1 VGETTSSQPPGDGLD
16 VLQPDPPCSGEVMA
30 ELREGSPDQNVWTV
44 AAGRARGY
52 LKDLTRVRLASHA
65 ALVLVVALVLA
76 LSQVD
81 LPEWELSRPE
91 PPQAEQVAD
100 EEEALP
106 LITFWPNR
114 GGSPLGSGDSL
125 SRAAVPFTTIP
136 DRPRLEI
143 ITYMVQAGDTLSGI
157 ADSYG
162 LALDTVMWATG
173 LELCP
178 QLLRVNQEVLIL
190 PTDGVH
196 HTVEEGD
203 TLSDI
208 AARYL
213 VEPSAI
219 MGWEPNGLA
228 NEISPLA
235 PGKVLIIPGGLK
247 EDIAAKITSYSGEE
261 GEPSRIGSGR
271 FAWPINGRIQVLD
284 WFGTNT
290 LGGRPGAAERPWPH
304 KGVDIAAYLGTPL
317 LAADAGTVSVAQYG
331 GYNGGYGN
339 YVLIN
344 HGNGLSTLY
353 AHMSSL
359 GVQSGEVVAKGQRI
373 GAAGATGMATGAHLH
388 FEIRYN
394 GVQRN
399 PLCFLSA
406 ASQ

>member
-1 VGETTSSQPPGDGLD
+1 MAGMASSLPPGDGPG
-16 VLQPDPPCSGEVMA
+16 VPQADPLSGDPVSA
-30 ELREGSPDQNVWTV
+30 ESPPGVPGQSVITT
-44 AAGRARGY
+44 AAGRARRY
-52 LKDLTRVRLASHA
+52 LRDLTLVRLASHA
-65 ALVLVVALVLA
+65 ALVLVVALVLG

-81 LPEWELSRPE
+81 LPQWELSRPD
-91 PPQAEQVAD
+91 PPQTEQVAD
-100 EEEALP
+100 EEEVLP

-136 DRPRLEI
+136 DRPRLGI
-143 ITYMVQAGDTLSGI
+143 IMYTVQAGDTLSGI

-208 AARYL
+208 ASLYL
-213 VEPSAI
+213 VEPGAI
-219 MGWEPNGLA
+219 LDWEPNGLA
-228 NEISPLA
+228 GEGSALA
-235 PGKVLIIPGGLK
+235 PGQVLIIPGGVK
-247 EDIAAKITSYSGEE
+247 EDIATKITAFSGEA

-271 FAWPINGRIQVLD
+271 FAWPVNGRVQILD
-284 WFGTNT
+284 WFGTTT
-290 LGGRPGAAERPWPH
+290 LGGRPGASQRAWPH
-304 KGVDIAAYLGTPL
+304 KGIDLAAYLGTPI
-317 LAADAGTVSVAQYG
+317 LASDAGTISVAQFG

-339 YVLIN
+339 YVIIN
-344 HGNGLSTLY
+344 HGNGFSTLY
-353 AHMSSL
+353 AHMSSVA
-359 GVQSGEVVAKGQRI
+359 VQSGTVVAKGQRV

-394 GVQRN
+394 GIQRN